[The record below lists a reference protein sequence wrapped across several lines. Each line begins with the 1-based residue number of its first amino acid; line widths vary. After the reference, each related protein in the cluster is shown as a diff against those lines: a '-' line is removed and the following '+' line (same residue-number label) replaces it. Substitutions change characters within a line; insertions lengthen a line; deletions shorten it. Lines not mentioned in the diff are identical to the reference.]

1 MKTVTGQSIRF
12 LPESF
17 NQVLLTNGNVV
28 SVKFL
33 KSPSATGVDQGSL
46 YLVKPKSAA
55 KPMERLERL
64 KLPEH
69 KFKTMGEAL
78 GYLFKRLPLWSPEAK
93 QSRYKR
99 TYPFCACS
107 EKEFMSWNIGKKLSA
122 EVSCTFVINVL
133 SHTSLL
139 DIYFTNLMEV
149 VIQGVHVLF
158 YV

>member
-1 MKTVTGQSIRF
+1 M
-12 LPESF
+12 
-17 NQVLLTNGNVV
+17 
-28 SVKFL
+28 KFL
-33 KSPSATGVDQGSL
+33 KSSSATGADQGNL

-122 EVSCTFVINVL
+122 EVSCFGLFKDDN
-133 SHTSLL
+133 
-139 DIYFTNLMEV
+139 V
-149 VIQGVHVLF
+149 VIIFFLIYITNSF
-158 YV
+158 ILY